1 VARLKT
7 CPQVVTGGA
16 STGGQA
22 IGRLAIGRLVEP
34 ARQRGGTQKACP
46 PVPVLPPRR
55 SPPAAPGSR
64 GRLKTCPPVE
74 VRFGPRPALPDAP
87 GLGVDSGTGFLGG
100 GTDGWRGCEEGPGA
114 GTEDLSPCLE
124 GPWGTGFWRSP
135 SGGGGRES
143 GRGSRSRQG
152 DRLFG
157 GGNAW
162 VARPDA
168 RRGWGAE
175 TEARSPSSD
184 RGGVYRGTGNWAVG
198 NRAAGRTSQTT
209 RGYPESL
216 SPSTRLPPR
225 RSPPA
230 APGSRGRL
238 KTCPP
243 VEVRFGPRPALP
255 DAPGLGPRQRDR
267 RQRDRLFGGGNRR
280 VTRMR
285 GAAGGAG
292 KEDLSPSSVPRGG
305 WPQQGDRLLGGCRLG
320 EGAGSW
326 GGHLVGVPN
335 AVEFF

>member
-1 VARLKT
+1 MRGGAGGLRRKT
-7 CPQVVTGGA
+7 CPPVATGGA

-46 PVPVLPPRR
+46 PVPV
-55 SPPAAPGSR
+55 
-64 GRLKTCPPVE
+64 
-74 VRFGPRPALPDAP
+74 
-87 GLGVDSGTGFLGG
+87 
-100 GTDGWRGCEEGPGA
+100 
-114 GTEDLSPCLE
+114 
-124 GPWGTGFWRSP
+124 
-135 SGGGGRES
+135 
-143 GRGSRSRQG
+143 
-152 DRLFG
+152 
-157 GGNAW
+157 
-162 VARPDA
+162 
-168 RRGWGAE
+168 
-175 TEARSPSSD
+175 
-184 RGGVYRGTGNWAVG
+184 
-198 NRAAGRTSQTT
+198 
-209 RGYPESL
+209 
-216 SPSTRLPPR
+216 LPPR